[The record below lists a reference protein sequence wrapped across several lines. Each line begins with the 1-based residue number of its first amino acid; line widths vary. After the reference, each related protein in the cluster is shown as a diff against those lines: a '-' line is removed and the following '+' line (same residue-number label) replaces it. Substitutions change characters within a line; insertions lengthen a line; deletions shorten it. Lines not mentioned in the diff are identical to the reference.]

1 MTRAQRLL
9 RNPIAI
15 AFLAIFALILVTSTL
30 VIVPETKQALIVRF
44 GQPQTIAN
52 RFIPGER
59 FGETNAGP
67 ILKVPFVDE
76 VIWIDKR
83 IQSVD
88 MDRQLVLSSDQLR
101 LQVDAFA
108 RYRITNPRQM
118 YVAART
124 EENVQEALRPIL
136 ASTLR
141 NELGQQPFAA
151 LLSPERGQVMRNI
164 RERLDR
170 TAAQYGA
177 DVIDVRIKRAD
188 LPDGG
193 PLESAFQRMRT
204 DRLQEAAAIEASGQR
219 DAQIIRADA
228 DANAAG
234 IYAQSFGKDADFYDF
249 YRAMQSYRRT
259 FVNNGEPGSMGRSN
273 IVLSP
278 NNDFLREF
286 SGGGR

>member
-1 MTRAQRLL
+1 MTRAQQLL
-9 RNPIAI
+9 RSPIAL
-15 AFLAIFALILVTSTL
+15 AFIAIFALILLTSTF
-30 VIVPETKQALIVRF
+30 VIVPETRQALIVRF
-44 GQPQTIAN
+44 GQPQTQVNA
-52 RFIPGER
+52 FKPGER
-59 FGETNAGP
+59 FGETGAGV
-67 ILKVPFVDE
+67 IAKVPFIDE

-101 LQVDAFA
+101 LEVDAFA

-118 YVAART
+118 YIAART
-124 EENVQEALRPIL
+124 EENVEEQLRPIL

-141 NELGQQPFAA
+141 NELAQQPFTS

-164 RERLDR
+164 RQRLQR
-170 TAAQYGA
+170 AAAQYGA
-177 DVIDVRIKRAD
+177 QVIDVRIKRAD

-204 DRLQEAAAIEASGQR
+204 DRLQEAEAITATGQR

-228 DANAAG
+228 DAGAAR

-249 YRAMQSYRRT
+249 YRAMESYRRT
-259 FVNNGEPGSMGRSN
+259 FVNNGDPGTMGRSS
-273 IVLSP
+273 IILSP
-278 NNDFLREF
+278 SNDYLREF
-286 SGGGR
+286 RGRQ

>member
-170 TAAQYGA
+170 QHGTLQHRAVAQQRLPAGVQRRWPIIGLAASAPVQ
-177 DVIDVRIKRAD
+177 
-188 LPDGG
+188 
-193 PLESAFQRMRT
+193 SAF
-204 DRLQEAAAIEASGQR
+204 S
-219 DAQIIRADA
+219 
-228 DANAAG
+228 
-234 IYAQSFGKDADFYDF
+234 
-249 YRAMQSYRRT
+249 
-259 FVNNGEPGSMGRSN
+259 PHP
-273 IVLSP
+273 LSLAP
-278 NNDFLREF
+278 K
-286 SGGGR
+286 